1 MVRKR
6 RTLFTLYFTII
17 AAILGLSI
25 ISPILP
31 TIAQDLKASGI
42 WMGMIFSGFAI
53 SRAII
58 MPFMGE
64 LSDKHGRKVFIT
76 PGLALLVVISIL
88 YLLAHNVYTFTGVR
102 LLNGL
107 AAGMVIPVITA
118 YGGELAREGKEAKSM
133 GAVML
138 MFYLGIGIG
147 TLLGGILWHSFGMDS
162 VFYAMSGIS
171 AAALLLVLPFLPEVK
186 SPKATKTE
194 EREEHPSLKTIFKDD
209 VVKMILLIGFITAY
223 RLGALM
229 SFLPSHASGFNLTV
243 AQMGIIIAAGIIAN
257 GIFMIPCG
265 AVADKLSMHR
275 RLLMTIIGSLVG
287 TIIFIVPLCH
297 NFTTL
302 LLVNIVVGIGAAM
315 VMAVVLDISVMIG
328 RRVGMGLW
336 MGIINTIVSVGIIV
350 SPLISGAIMD
360 SSGIN
365 SVFYF
370 TGILSLLLTLIGYY
384 YVRRW
389 AKAQQMPNPLMKWI
403 P

>member
-17 AAILGLSI
+17 AAILGLTI
-25 ISPILP
+25 ISPVLP
-31 TIAQDLKASGI
+31 TIAEDLKASGI

-53 SRAII
+53 SRAVI

-64 LSDKHGRKVFIT
+64 LSDKHGRKVFIV
-76 PGLALLVVISIL
+76 PGLALLAVISIL
-88 YLLAHNVYTFTGVR
+88 YIPANNVYTFTGVR

-107 AAGMVIPVITA
+107 AAGMVIPVVTA
-118 YGGELAREGKEAKSM
+118 YGGELAQEGKEAKSM
-133 GAVML
+133 GTVMM
-138 MFYLGIGIG
+138 MFYLGMGIG

-162 VFYAMSGIS
+162 VFYVMSGIS

-186 SPKATKTE
+186 SPKASKTE
-194 EREEHPSLKTIFKDD
+194 EKEEHPSLKTIFKDD
-209 VVKMILLIGFITAY
+209 VVKMILLMGFITAY
-223 RLGALM
+223 RVGALM
-229 SFLPSHASGFNLTV
+229 SFLPSHASKFNLTA
-243 AQMGIIIAAGIIAN
+243 AQMGIIIAAGIIVNA
-257 GIFMIPCG
+257 ILMIPCG
-265 AVADKLSMHR
+265 AVADKLSMHKR
-275 RLLMTIIGSLVG
+275 MLMVIIGSLIG
-287 TIIFIVPLCH
+287 TIIFIVPLCN

-350 SPLISGAIMD
+350 APLISGAIMD
-360 SSGIN
+360 FSGTN

-370 TGILSLLLTLIGYY
+370 AGILSLLLTLIGYY
-384 YVRRW
+384 YVWRW
-389 AKAQQMPNPLMKWI
+389 AKAQQTPAPR
-403 P
+403 